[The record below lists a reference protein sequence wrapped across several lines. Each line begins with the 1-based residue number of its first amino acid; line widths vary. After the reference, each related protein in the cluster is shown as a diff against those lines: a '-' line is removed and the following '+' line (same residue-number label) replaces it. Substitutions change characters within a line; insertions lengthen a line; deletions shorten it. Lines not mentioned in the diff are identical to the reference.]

1 MSGGAAI
8 SRETQEFLS
17 VALVMLLQGAFFV
30 SSLFITL
37 SLGVFVFS
45 DRLFCFRHGG

>member
-30 SSLFITL
+30 SFLFIITL
-37 SLGVFVFS
+37 FLGVFI
-45 DRLFCFRHGG
+45 